1 MPELVENPGV
11 PWRNDLIRKNSCEIP
26 KGPPL
31 LTAIF
36 PESSEEVRH
45 LWQGYIILQY
55 KINMGVS
62 TKKGNPKM
70 DGF

>member
-45 LWQGYIILQY
+45 LWQPGDSFYQKFLVDAVCMNNFGRLQ
-55 KINMGVS
+55 K
-62 TKKGNPKM
+62 
-70 DGF
+70 